1 MQWLQGARQRFDCHF
16 SPDDDDDD
24 DDRDDDGDGQGR
36 EEQGVEKSTF
46 IAAVAAL
53 SKY

>member
-1 MQWLQGARQRFDCHF
+1 MQWLQGAQQRFDCHF
-16 SPDDDDDD
+16 SPDDD